1 MRRLQFIR
9 SELARWPALVVGAIA
24 TAAPAA
30 NIALWSQTS
39 PEFHA
44 AQAAAAGRESWAV
57 WPPDVARDLTCAIE
71 LKCPAELRERL
82 TLTLRRAMEVWE
94 SAADVRFRIVDDPR
108 SARIRAHLSHDGR
121 GGPVYH
127 GGGSGWPPRRD
138 AAGKLLQSEVF
149 VGFTGD
155 APDAA
160 EWRADPWVW
169 VTVHELGH
177 ALGLWHEFQRPDRP
191 AHLRV
196 DPDESRM
203 PHLAGQT
210 GDPAGTP
217 FDFASVMMYAW
228 TDGDRNGSF
237 SFVSPEPGEPLPTV
251 NYYQRNGLSPGDVA
265 TVRLLYGRARAGVEA
280 MVHAP
285 PKRDDA
291 PLQRLRHTG
300 WRIIAHPGAQVYGVG
315 DAVAFEAERGL
326 WDHWTSGGSPPRIAR
341 AIAGDAFVLSAELD
355 ARYVPAGSMAGLFL
369 VLGERDWI
377 SFGAWEHPRRVAA
390 QRTGEHATKT
400 TTVERS
406 RYRLVARYQR
416 RALALSVQLGSQE
429 TVVAE
434 LADVPRPIEAALGVR
449 SWPGADF
456 AYRLVRFRDVTLC
469 GAE

>member
-1 MRRLQFIR
+1 MRL
-9 SELARWPALVVGAIA
+9 PALIVCALA
-24 TAAPAA
+24 STAPAA

-44 AQAAAAGRESWAV
+44 AHPAAEGRDAWAV
-57 WPPDVARDLTCAIE
+57 WPPEVARDLTCALE

-82 TLTLRRAMEVWE
+82 TLTLRRAIEVWE
-94 SAADVRFRIVDDPR
+94 SAANVRFRIVRDAQA
-108 SARIRAHLSHDGR
+108 ARILVHLSHDGR
-121 GGPVYH
+121 SGPVYH

-155 APDAA
+155 VPDMA
-160 EWRADPWVW
+160 EWREDPWVW

-177 ALGLWHEFQRPDRP
+177 ALGLWHEFQRPDRQ
-191 AHLRV
+191 AHQRV

-203 PHLAGQT
+203 PHLAGET

-237 SFVSPEPGEPLPTV
+237 FFVSPELGEPLPTV

-265 TVRLLYGRARAGVEA
+265 AAALLYGRAPAGVEA
-280 MVHAP
+280 IVHVP
-285 PKRDDA
+285 PARDDA
-291 PLQRLRHTG
+291 PLDRLRQSA

-315 DAVAFEAERGL
+315 DAVVFESERGL
-326 WDHWTSGGSPPRIAR
+326 WDHWTSGGSPPRVAC
-341 AIAGDAFVLSAELD
+341 AVAGDAFTLSAELE
-355 ARYVPAGSMAGLFL
+355 ARYVPPGSMAGLFL
-369 VLGERDWI
+369 VLSERDWV

-390 QRTGEHATKT
+390 QRTGQNATKPMS
-400 TTVERS
+400 VEAS

-416 RALALSVQLGSQE
+416 QALTLSVHVGAQE

-434 LADVPRPIEAALGVR
+434 LADLPCPIEVAFGVR
-449 SWPGADF
+449 SWPGAEF
-456 AYRLVRFRDVTLC
+456 AYRLVRFREVTLR
-469 GAE
+469 GGP